1 MALIKAQA
9 PALQFKAYDL
19 FGFYSKPFNFLPPT
33 QNKSFLVKP
42 FVVEARAVA
51 RKESAKI
58 RNRRIRKKFN
68 GTPTKPR
75 LSVFCSDKQLYAMLV
90 DDQNKRCLFYGST
103 LQKSIRGDPPCTTIE
118 AAERV
123 GEELIKTCIDL
134 NINEVSSYDL
144 NGSSHGER
152 VQAFEV
158 SVSRHGF
165 LPR

>member
-1 MALIKAQA
+1 M
-9 PALQFKAYDL
+9 QFKANDL
-19 FGFYSKPFNFLPPT
+19 FGFHSKPFNFLPPT
-33 QNKSFLVKP
+33 RNKSFLVKP
-42 FVVEARAVA
+42 FVVEARAIA

-68 GTPTKPR
+68 GTTTKPR
-75 LSVFCSDKQLYAMLV
+75 LSVFCTDKQLYAMLV

-103 LQKSIRGDPPCTTIE
+103 LQKSIRGDPPCSTIE

-144 NGSSHGER
+144 NGSSRGER